1 MPTELPVPSD
11 TRLGKTRPA
20 AEHVSYNATVSQRQQ
35 RKRRSD
41 TREDEARS
49 RAYWHNGTV
58 SQRQL
63 RNDGV
68 ISASFP
74 LT

>member
-1 MPTELPVPSD
+1 MPTKTSAAFVLEESPGPSD

-20 AEHVSYNATVSQRQQ
+20 AEHVSNNATVSQKQM
-35 RKRRSD
+35 
-41 TREDEARS
+41 
-49 RAYWHNGTV
+49 
-58 SQRQL
+58 